1 MELARTF
8 LRLREELLRA
18 PSLEK
23 PLPTAA
29 EQVAESMQEA
39 IDEIIMERLPVH
51 DELVEEV
58 KLLSLRL
65 LTDVG
70 SPNPMLDELFH
81 LVLVE
86 EQLIDQVLRSLYH
99 RAQVLRRLPFQ
110 WRFSC

>member
-1 MELARTF
+1 
-8 LRLREELLRA
+8 
-18 PSLEK
+18 
-23 PLPTAA
+23 
-29 EQVAESMQEA
+29 MQEA

-81 LVLVE
+81 LVLV
-86 EQLIDQVLRSLYH
+86 
-99 RAQVLRRLPFQ
+99 
-110 WRFSC
+110 